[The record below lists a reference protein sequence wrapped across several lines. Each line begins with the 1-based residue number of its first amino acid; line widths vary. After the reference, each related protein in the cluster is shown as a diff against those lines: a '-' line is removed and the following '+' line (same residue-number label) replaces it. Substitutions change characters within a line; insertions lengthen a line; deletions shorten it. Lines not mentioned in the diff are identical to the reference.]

1 MTERS
6 TPIRIVAALALA
18 GGLALAMMMV
28 AAPFVGAWSLVGAV
42 AILPLS
48 FAAHQALRLRQT
60 LERAVIACRLADR
73 DARAIPADIF
83 TGCDDLDG
91 LLPAFESLIR
101 HRTRSN
107 EDLRPR
113 LDEMIRVCHAAA
125 NGDLERRIAG
135 ADTDHGPVGDLVRAI
150 NRQLDVCEVFV
161 REAAAAMAALADD
174 RLDRPVGKIQLS
186 GAYGDA
192 LSDLTVAFARFSG
205 ERDER
210 LSRGNTDAR
219 IFAVIQR
226 DLERALVAL
235 SAAPEL
241 TGAAAPVRLGGL
253 PPATHEARTAM
264 MSAMARVLGDRAVA
278 LRASLTELAGALAA
292 GADRPQRP
300 RHAATGAA
308 SVRRAA

>member
-6 TPIRIVAALALA
+6 TPTRIVAALALT

-28 AAPFVGAWSLVGAV
+28 AAPFVGVWSLVGAI
-42 AILPLS
+42 AFLPLG
-48 FAAHQALRLRQT
+48 FAAHQALRLRHT
-60 LERAVIACRLADR
+60 LERAVIACRIADR
-73 DARAIPADIF
+73 DARAIPADAF
-83 TGCDDLDG
+83 AGCDDLDG
-91 LLPAFESLIR
+91 LLPAFERLVR

-107 EDLRPR
+107 DDLRPR

-135 ADTDHGPVGDLVRAI
+135 ADADHGPVGDLVRAI

-161 REAAAAMAALADD
+161 REAAAAMEALADD
-174 RLDRPVGKIQLS
+174 RLDRPVGKVQLS

-192 LSDLTVAFARFSG
+192 LADMTVAFARFAG
-205 ERDER
+205 DKDER
-210 LSRGNTDAR
+210 LNRGDADAR

-226 DLERALVAL
+226 DLERALIAL

-241 TGAAAPVRLGGL
+241 TGTSTVKLGGL
-253 PPATHEARTAM
+253 PPATREARTAM
-264 MSAMARVLGDRAVA
+264 MLSMARVLGDRAVA

-292 GADRPQRP
+292 GTDLPRRP
-300 RHAATGAA
+300 RRTTGGN
-308 SVRRAA
+308 SPVRRAA